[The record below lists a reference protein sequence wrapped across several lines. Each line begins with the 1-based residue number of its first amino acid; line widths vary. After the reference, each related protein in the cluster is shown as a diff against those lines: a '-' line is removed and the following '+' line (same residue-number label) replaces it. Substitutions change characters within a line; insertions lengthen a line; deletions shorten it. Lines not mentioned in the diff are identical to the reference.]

1 MEWTGF
7 GKILIGVGIL
17 FVILGLG
24 FLFSDR
30 LTFLKWIGRL
40 PGDLSWKGDGWQ
52 VHFPIATSLL
62 ISLILSLILWL
73 LNRGGK
79 V

>member
-7 GKILIGVGIL
+7 GKILIGIGLI
-17 FVILGLG
+17 FVILGLA

-40 PGDLSWKGDGWQ
+40 PGDFSWKGDGWQ
-52 VHFPIATSLL
+52 VHFPLATSLL
-62 ISLILSLILWL
+62 LSLILTLILWL

-79 V
+79 A